1 MEPTQKKT
9 KTKNPVKLSKL
20 PGEGL
25 EPTSMRLVH
34 SLFTQLKTHPH
45 REELLTLMDE
55 QLADDTLVLLAQTI

>member
-1 MEPTQKKT
+1 M
-9 KTKNPVKLSKL
+9 KLSEVA
-20 PGEGL
+20 GEGL

-34 SLFTQLKTHPH
+34 TLFTQLKNHPH